1 MKPELKLTLIY
12 TGLGILWILLSDM
25 FLMSFFDDKDLSS
38 MGPYQT
44 YKGISYVLATGALLF
59 LLARR
64 YNNSIQEK
72 ILELEK
78 LNAELQIQTQHLTAS
93 NAELEQF
100 AYTASHD
107 LQEPLR
113 MVTSF
118 MAQLERKYDE
128 KLDEKAHQYIHFAI
142 DGAKRMR
149 KIILDLLEFS
159 RVGKE
164 KGALEIISLSEI
176 LDENCHDLNKK
187 INETG
192 AIIEYTNLPSFY
204 SFRHPIQQVFY
215 HLLENALTFCKEG
228 IPPKIS
234 VSCDEHLDY
243 WQIAVTDN
251 GIGIED
257 AFMDRVFIIFQRLDP
272 TLNPEGSGMGLAIV
286 KKIIDTLNG
295 KVWVTSTPDQGS
307 IFYFTLPKDNSIL

>member
-1 MKPELKLTLIY
+1 MKPELKLTVIY
-12 TGLGILWILLSDM
+12 IGVGVLWILSSDL
-25 FLMSFFDDKDLSS
+25 FLKLFFEEDNFVN
-38 MGPYQT
+38 YQT
-44 YKGISYVLATGALLF
+44 YKGIGYVVATGALLY
-59 LLARR
+59 LLAKR

-78 LNAELQIQTQHLTAS
+78 LNAQLQIKTQNLTAS

-142 DGAKRMR
+142 DGAMRMR

-159 RVGKE
+159 RVGKD
-164 KGALEIISLSEI
+164 KGSLEIISLSEI
-176 LDENCHDLNKK
+176 LEENCHDLNKK
-187 INETG
+187 ITETG
-192 AIIEYTNLPSFY
+192 AVIDYINLPTLY
-204 SFRHPIQQVFY
+204 SFRHPLQQVFY
-215 HLLENALTFCKEG
+215 HLLENALIFCKDG
-228 IPPKIS
+228 IPPKVS
-234 VSCDEHLDY
+234 VSCDEHPDY
-243 WQIAVTDN
+243 WQIEVADN
-251 GIGIED
+251 GIGVED
-257 AFMDRVFIIFQRLDP
+257 ANIDRIFIIFQRLDP
-272 TLNPEGSGMGLAIV
+272 VRHPEGSGMGLAIV

-295 KVWVTSTPDQGS
+295 RVWVVSIPDQGS
-307 IFYFTLPKDNSIL
+307 TFYFTLPKDNSNL